1 MKPSLWVIALTAFLC
16 PLTAHGQGI
25 AIAPTSVFIDAR
37 ARTGLL
43 LLMNPNDEPAEVDIS
58 TIFGYPVTDSAG
70 GMQLYTAKRPDASAP
85 SAASWV
91 KVFPR
96 RVTIPPHMQQ
106 SVRLLVSPP
115 AGIPDGEYWSRLII
129 TARGG
134 KLPVTAAVDS
144 GAVKIGLSLEV
155 KTIIPLLYRKGK
167 LETGVA
173 LSDLRAEVRGDSLVV
188 RARLERRGNA
198 AALGTV
204 RGEVIDA
211 AGRVRATFDSPIST
225 YYVMRPRLTA
235 PIDSL
240 APGSYRLRLA
250 VSAVRP
256 DLQPETVLPFRAVRD
271 SVTVQIP

>member
-1 MKPSLWVIALTAFLC
+1 MKPILPMILLAFMG
-16 PLTAHGQGI
+16 PLSAAAQGI

-37 ARTGLL
+37 DRTGLL
-43 LLMNPNDEPAEVDIS
+43 LLMNPNDDPAEVVIS

-70 GMQLYTAKRPDASAP
+70 AMQLYTVKQPDSTAP

-91 KVFPR
+91 RVFPR
-96 RVTIPPHMQQ
+96 RVTIAPHTQQ
-106 SVRLLVSPP
+106 TVRLLMSPP
-115 AGIPDGEYWSRLII
+115 AGIPDGEYWSRVII

-144 GAVKIGLSLEV
+144 GSVKIGLTLEV
-155 KTIIPLLYRKGK
+155 RTIIPLLYRKGK

-173 LSDLRAEVRGDSLVV
+173 LSELRAEVRGDSLVV
-188 RARLERRGNA
+188 RARLERKGNA

-204 RGEVIDA
+204 HGEVVDA
-211 AGRVRATFDSPIST
+211 AGRVRQTFTSPIST
-225 YYVMRPRLTA
+225 YYVIRPRLTA

-240 APGSYRLRLA
+240 APGSYRLRVA
-250 VSAVRP
+250 VSSVRP
-256 DLQPETVLPFRAVRD
+256 DLAPDAILPFRAVRD

>member
-1 MKPSLWVIALTAFLC
+1 MKPLLPLVLVAFIG
-16 PLTAHGQGI
+16 PLSAAAQGI

-37 ARTGLL
+37 DRTGLL
-43 LLMNPNDEPAEVDIS
+43 LLMNPNDDPAEVEIS

-70 GMQLYTAKRPDASAP
+70 AMQLYTVKQPDSTVP

-91 KVFPR
+91 RVFPR
-96 RVTIPPHMQQ
+96 RVTIAPHTQQ
-106 SVRLLVSPP
+106 TVRLLMSPP

-144 GAVKIGLSLEV
+144 GLVRIGLSLEV
-155 KTIIPLLYRKGK
+155 RTIIPLLYRKGK
-167 LETGVA
+167 LETGVT
-173 LSDLRAEVRGDSLVV
+173 LSDLRAEVQGDSLVV
-188 RARLERRGNA
+188 RARLERTGNA

-204 RGEVIDA
+204 HGEVVDA
-211 AGRVRATFDSPIST
+211 GGRVRKTFTSPIST
-225 YYVMRPRLTA
+225 YYVIKPRLTT

-240 APGSYRLRLA
+240 APGSYRLRVA
-250 VSAVRP
+250 VSSVRP
-256 DLQPETVLPFRAVRD
+256 DLTPDAILPFRAVRD